1 VADESEE
8 PRFIRG
14 LVTMT
19 VEDRDALRAEIEDL
33 NASLK
38 VARQVI
44 YDQQQEL
51 QRLRRALSHS

>member
-1 VADESEE
+1 MADESEE